1 MKRES
6 KKTYYGEYMSNTH
19 ILMDHER
26 QLYTYNSKKIGEI
39 FYRNNYMSIFYS
51 LYISQVNGGSNVDKT
66 LYHYCHL
73 LH

>member
-1 MKRES
+1 
-6 KKTYYGEYMSNTH
+6 MSNAH
-19 ILMDHER
+19 ILMDHE
-26 QLYTYNSKKIGEI
+26 QYNSKKIGEI
-39 FYRNNYMSIFYS
+39 FYRNNYRSIFYS